1 MDTSKEHEQI
11 AMKWFDAFN
20 AQNLDDLLAL
30 YDEQAKHFSPKLKA
44 SRPGSNGLIE
54 GKTALHEWWA
64 DAFKR
69 LPGLHYEVQTITA
82 NEHRVCMEYIRE
94 LPGEPGLRVAEVL
107 EIKNGKIFFSRVYH
121 G

>member
-1 MDTSKEHEQI
+1 MDTGKENEQI

-20 AQNLDDLLAL
+20 AQNLDELLEL

-44 SRPGSNGLIE
+44 SRPASNGLIE
-54 GKTALHEWWA
+54 GKNALHDWWA
-64 DAFKR
+64 DSFKR

-82 NEHRVCMEYIRE
+82 NRHRVFMEYIRE
-94 LPGEPGLRVAEVL
+94 LPGDEDLQVAEVMK
-107 EIKNGKIFFSRVYH
+107 INNGKIIYSRVYH

>member
-1 MDTSKEHEQI
+1 MEKYKANEQI
-11 AMKWFDAFN
+11 AIQWFDAFN
-20 AQNLDDLLAL
+20 TQSLDELLVL
-30 YDEQAKHFSPKLKA
+30 YDEHAKHFSPKLKIKKPA
-44 SRPGSNGLIE
+44 TNGLIE
-54 GKTALHEWWA
+54 GKKALREWWA

-94 LPGEPGLRVAEVL
+94 LPGDEDMNVAEVL
-107 EIKNGKIFFSRVYH
+107 DIENGKIIYSRVYH

>member
-1 MDTSKEHEQI
+1 MSFSKENEQI

-20 AQNLDDLLAL
+20 AQDLDELLAL

-44 SRPGSNGLIE
+44 SRPETNGLIE
-54 GKTALHEWWA
+54 GKKALHEWWA

-82 NEHRVCMEYIRE
+82 NEHRVFMEYIRE
-94 LPGEPGLRVAEVL
+94 VPGDEDMLVAEVL
-107 EIKNGKIFFSRVYH
+107 EITNGKIIYSRVYH